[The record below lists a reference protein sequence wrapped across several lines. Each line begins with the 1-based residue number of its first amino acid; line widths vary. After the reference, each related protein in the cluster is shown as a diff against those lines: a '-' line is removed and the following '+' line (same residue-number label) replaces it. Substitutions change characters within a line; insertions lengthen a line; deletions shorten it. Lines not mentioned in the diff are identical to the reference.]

1 MSYSIWRK
9 AYMDIIVN
17 SYFDKFLKEQK
28 ISGGKTD
35 TNFEKFIN
43 YICLAT
49 RNINNFSLVST
60 CVGAGGDA
68 GIDGIAIAINNR
80 YVLDISDIAELIDK
94 GMELNVELFFIQ
106 AKTSETFE
114 CKEISNFADGVLDLF
129 KAEYEIKKIMN
140 DKVKAKYNMIR
151 KLIDDYDFIKSIK
164 CTLLYVT
171 PGKFIEDD
179 NIASTKQKIMDNLKA
194 LDIFKEDNISIE
206 IKDKAFIRKQ
216 YESTKVQN
224 FATFELSQKI
234 EIPFMQGV
242 DEAYFAIMPIKEYL
256 KIIVDDAGRIRSG
269 IFELNARDF
278 AGIEDNRVNQ
288 DIVTTINSKDKSY
301 FGLLNN
307 GITIVG
313 KSLSKMQGKYTI
325 KNFYVVNGCQTTNVL
340 SENLSNISDDMWI
353 SVKFV
358 ITQDD
363 DIIKNIVKAT
373 NSQTEVEEIQLLSMN
388 EYQQEL
394 ESFFSTY
401 DTYTKLF
408 YERREGQYRDN
419 PEALPVKIINPELQM
434 KCFSSIFLQIP
445 HIASRFSGK
454 LQDENKQIFLTNDNP
469 IMYYTA
475 ALLNYHVELAFL
487 NDKIKQVYYKF
498 RYHIQML
505 IASDVWKKEKQPQRN
520 SKKMQTYCE
529 ILISQIE
536 DETTFETLLQNAK
549 KCIDK
554 VVANIND
561 TEITK
566 SITIINNLLMYLR
579 IGWTDK
585 EVKAVKHFLA
595 IVEDYITPFNNMGI
609 DGDLRYNFNKNL
621 TYLQKITMDNP
632 TVFAILK
639 KDFFEDILWEI
650 DEDDRYSRKA
660 NSIKISEEYSR
671 ICKQLNIKLKESKKY
686 TSKK

>member
-1 MSYSIWRK
+1 
-9 AYMDIIVN
+9 MDIIVS
-17 SYFDKFLKEQK
+17 SYFDKFLNEQK

-49 RNINNFSLVST
+49 KNINNFNLVST
-60 CVGAGGDA
+60 CVGEGCDA

-80 YVLDISDIAELIDK
+80 YVLEISDITELIDR

-114 CKEISNFADGVLDLF
+114 CKEISNFSDGVLDLL
-129 KAEYEIKKIMN
+129 KPECGIKRIMN
-140 DKVKAKYNMIR
+140 DKVKEKYNMIR
-151 KLIDDYDFIKSIK
+151 KLIENYEYIKSMK

-171 PGKFIEDD
+171 PGKYIEDD
-179 NIASTKQKIMDNLKA
+179 NLASTKQKIFDDLKSVE
-194 LDIFKEDNISIE
+194 IFEEQNISIE
-206 IKDKAFIRKQ
+206 IKDKSFIRKQ
-216 YESTKVQN
+216 YERTKVQN

-234 EIPFMQGV
+234 EIPFMQDV

-269 IFELNARDF
+269 IFELNVRDF
-278 AGIEDNRVNQ
+278 AGIEKNRVNQ

-313 KSLSKMQGKYTI
+313 KSLSKLQGKYTI

-340 SENLSNISDDMWI
+340 SENLSNLSDDMWI

-358 ITQDD
+358 ITQND
-363 DIIKNIVKAT
+363 DIIQNIVKAT

-394 ESFFSTY
+394 ESFFATY

-408 YERREGQYRDN
+408 YERRNGQYRDN

-434 KCFSSIFLQIP
+434 KCFASIFLQIP

-454 LQDENKQIFLTNDNP
+454 LQDENKLIFLTNDNP

-487 NDKIKQVYYKF
+487 NEEIKQAYYKF

-505 IASDVWKKEKQPQRN
+505 IASEVWKNEKQPQRN
-520 SKKMQTYCE
+520 SRKMQPYCE

-536 DETTFETLLQNAK
+536 NDTSFKKLLRKAQ

-554 VVANIND
+554 VVTNIND

-566 SITIINNLLMYLR
+566 SIAIINNLLMYLH

-585 EVKAVKHFLA
+585 EVKAVKYFLG
-595 IVEDYITPFNNMGI
+595 ILDDYIAPFDNMSV

-621 TYLQKITMDNP
+621 TYLQRITMDNP
-632 TVFAILK
+632 IVSTILK
-639 KDFFEDILWEI
+639 KDFFEDIYWI
-650 DEDDRYSRKA
+650 VDEDNRQSRKINA
-660 NSIKISEEYSR
+660 MKISEEYAR
-671 ICKQLNIKLKESKKY
+671 ISKQLNIKLKESKKY

>member
-1 MSYSIWRK
+1 
-9 AYMDIIVN
+9 MDIIVS
-17 SYFDKFLKEQK
+17 SYFDKFLNEQK

-49 RNINNFSLVST
+49 KNINNFNLVST
-60 CVGAGGDA
+60 CVGEGCDA

-80 YVLDISDIAELIDK
+80 YVLEISDITELIDR

-114 CKEISNFADGVLDLF
+114 CKEISNFSDGVLDLL
-129 KAEYEIKKIMN
+129 KPECEIKRIMN

-151 KLIDDYDFIKSIK
+151 KLIENYEYIKSMK

-171 PGKFIEDD
+171 PGKYIEDD
-179 NIASTKQKIMDNLKA
+179 NLASTKQKIFDDLKSVE
-194 LDIFKEDNISIE
+194 IFEEENISIE
-206 IKDKAFIRKQ
+206 IKDKSFIRKQ

-269 IFELNARDF
+269 IFELNVRDF
-278 AGIEDNRVNQ
+278 AGIEKNRVNQ

-340 SENLSNISDDMWI
+340 SENLSNLSDDMWI

-358 ITQDD
+358 ITQND
-363 DIIKNIVKAT
+363 DIIQNIVKAT

-394 ESFFSTY
+394 ESFFATY

-408 YERREGQYRDN
+408 YERRDGQYRDN

-434 KCFSSIFLQIP
+434 KCFASIFLQIP

-454 LQDENKQIFLTNDNP
+454 LQDENKLIFLTNDNP

-487 NDKIKQVYYKF
+487 NEEIKQAYYKF

-505 IASDVWKKEKQPQRN
+505 IASEVWKNEKQPQRN
-520 SKKMQTYCE
+520 SRKMQPYCE

-536 DETTFETLLQNAK
+536 NDTSFKKLLRKAQR
-549 KCIDK
+549 CIDK
-554 VVANIND
+554 VVTNIND

-566 SITIINNLLMYLR
+566 SIAIINNLLMYLH

-585 EVKAVKHFLA
+585 EVKAVKYFLG
-595 IVEDYITPFNNMGI
+595 ILDDYIAPFDNMSF

-621 TYLQKITMDNP
+621 TYLQRITMDNP
-632 TVFAILK
+632 IVSAILK
-639 KDFFEDILWEI
+639 KDFFENIYLTV
-650 DEDDRYSRKA
+650 DEDNRQSRKINA
-660 NSIKISEEYSR
+660 MKISEEYAR
-671 ICKQLNIKLKESKKY
+671 ISKQLNTKLKESKKY

>member
-1 MSYSIWRK
+1 
-9 AYMDIIVN
+9 MDIIVS
-17 SYFDKFLKEQK
+17 SYFDKFLNEQK

-49 RNINNFSLVST
+49 KNINNFNLVST
-60 CVGAGGDA
+60 CVGEGCDA

-80 YVLDISDIAELIDK
+80 YVLEISDITELIDR

-114 CKEISNFADGVLDLF
+114 CKEISNFSDGVLDLL
-129 KAEYEIKKIMN
+129 KPECEIKRIMN

-151 KLIDDYDFIKSIK
+151 KLIENYEYIKSMK

-171 PGKFIEDD
+171 PGKYIEDD
-179 NIASTKQKIMDNLKA
+179 NLASTKQKIFDDLKSVE
-194 LDIFKEDNISIE
+194 IFEEENISIE
-206 IKDKAFIRKQ
+206 IKDKSFIRKQ

-269 IFELNARDF
+269 IFELNVRDF

-340 SENLSNISDDMWI
+340 SENLSNLSDDMWI

-363 DIIKNIVKAT
+363 KIIKNIVKAT

-394 ESFFSTY
+394 ESFFATY

-408 YERREGQYRDN
+408 YERRDGQYRDN

-434 KCFSSIFLQIP
+434 KCFASIFLQIP

-487 NDKIKQVYYKF
+487 NEEIKQAYYKF

-505 IASDVWKKEKQPQRN
+505 IASEVWKTEKQPQRN
-520 SKKMQTYCE
+520 SRKMQPYCE

-536 DETTFETLLQNAK
+536 NDTVFKKLLRKAQ

-554 VVANIND
+554 VVTNIND

-566 SITIINNLLMYLR
+566 SIAIINNLLMYLH

-585 EVKAVKHFLA
+585 EVKAVKYFLG
-595 IVEDYITPFNNMGI
+595 ILDDYIAPFDNMSF

-621 TYLQKITMDNP
+621 TYLQRITMDNP
-632 TVFAILK
+632 IVSAILK
-639 KDFFEDILWEI
+639 KDFFENIYLTV
-650 DEDDRYSRKA
+650 DEDNRQSRKINA
-660 NSIKISEEYSR
+660 MKISEEYAR
-671 ICKQLNIKLKESKKY
+671 ISKQLNTKLKESKKY